1 VIKFLTTEE
10 VQILLT
16 TATVLAWASGAPPDE
31 LVTAYENPK
40 WLEAAWDCLNDMTRL
55 AEQAGR

>member
-1 VIKFLTTEE
+1 MIRILTTE
-10 VQILLT
+10 QAQALT
-16 TATVLAWASGAPPDE
+16 MTATVLAWSSGATPDE